1 MRIDEWTNITWNNI
15 WKRVTEG
22 DQEGTK
28 IKWEVEIEE
37 NDRISRQKQMAKNSV
52 SLSGDDRDLHM
63 NDSESL

>member
-15 WKRVTEG
+15 RKRVTG